1 MRSYPLLLER
11 TSTKVPHFCLEATT
25 ICSKHSPGLGTAF
38 LANLAVIHGEAD
50 VRAMILANYTPSLIP
65 GNNGIALLNA
75 STTKLLTLYPDVP
88 ALGSPYNTGNETF
101 GLDSNH
107 KRAAAISAL
116 TSRSWTWAFTQRVFI
131 CSR

>member
-1 MRSYPLLLER
+1 MTIIWRSN
-11 TSTKVPHFCLEATT
+11 
-25 ICSKHSPGLGTAF
+25 HSPGLGTAF
-38 LANLAVIHGEAD
+38 VANPAAIHGEAD
-50 VRAMILANYTPSLIP
+50 VRAAILANYTPSLIP
-65 GNNGIALLNA
+65 GNIGIALLNA
-75 STTKLLTLYPDVP
+75 SSSKLLKLYPDVP

-101 GLDSNH
+101 GLDSNY